1 MSRKTGLVLILAAA
15 LILPLAV
22 IPTSHAK
29 RNTASQQQLPGRSLN
44 ASEIITKLPINAQAK
59 QALQGALAAKTQSP
73 ERPYSERMNKGQD
86 TANKYPDNVDEM
98 SPAGRTAYLSA
109 YAREHGG
116 NSGGGGKGI
125 GANGGS
131 GCFSDDPDCE
141 DENGSV
147 GLADK
152 QSEMGLA
159 VDPSGLHVVVGFNE
173 AQGFSTNPNKL
184 SGFATSSDSGATFPT
199 TGALPSPGNQSIG
212 TTLYPQI
219 FGDPDIKWI
228 NAPSTPNGGVFVYA
242 SIMVRT
248 IAGPTGTG
256 TVQTLCIHR
265 SLDYGV
271 TWQGPFEVTPAS
283 NPNGT
288 FSGNNARDSAD
299 KELIDVD
306 PDTGRLMVGWSNFTS
321 TTFAPGTGKQMLTTF
336 SDDAATAATP
346 TWSTK
351 VVVNNAGT
359 LPGQGIIPR
368 FAGNGSPNVYV
379 VWQGQTTGL
388 AANEYFARST
398 DNGVTFAPAVA
409 LTASTFKFIDYI
421 LGNDRSHCFP
431 WMDVDNSPVLATKG
445 NIYIAYADNTLNDG
459 SDITFQKSVD
469 GGLNFTPPVR
479 LNARPGQDR
488 PQWFPVVTVD
498 STTGR
503 VWVFYYDQGVADS
516 GDTMETSAVYS
527 DDGGVTWSKQIS
539 LSDRPF
545 HGGYGNDTGQPNL
558 GDYNNGQALGGNLYS
573 TFAFTPPVV
582 NFADGQPAGTFP
594 SIDFFFKKTSETPAR
609 AALEIRNN
617 PPGGVMMLEHP
628 TTQTADLTV
637 PLTNITTNPLDTP
650 LTYTGVSATLTTST
664 PNVSVT
670 TGASAYPDIASGATQ
685 NNTTTYIIQFAPA
698 FVWGTK
704 VDFTLNVVT
713 AQGNRTLL
721 FNQNTGNKAV
731 STNLMSETF
740 ENLVPAGVNAVGGL
754 PPGWT
759 ASHGGG
765 TTTVPWQ
772 TSLRMPKT
780 NAPSPTFGGLWH
792 QNANDAAAPT
802 RFERAFSPLFNVPAN
817 ATFVAVDF
825 DIAYDTEDDPS
836 FIYQAYDG
844 ALLRITD
851 QTAGRTL
858 RSVLT
863 ETFADQQT
871 TGNIFHYPKH
881 FPRNSSTSYFEDM
894 SAWAGD
900 STTVSGSNGG
910 FLHVHMLFPGMA
922 SSTAQLRFEF
932 AQDSNGI
939 CTDVRPTDTNCGV
952 LIDNLSVNS
961 IAFNAPTAA
970 DASISGQVL
979 TPDGQPL
986 AGVVMQLGG
995 GKSTRTVTDN
1005 TGSYRFSNLDSG
1017 QFYTVQPARTNFSF
1031 SPAERSFSLNADKTD
1046 AVFTANP
1053 LSSPVGNPLDTDLF
1067 FVRQQYVDFLGREP
1081 DAGGLAYWSS
1091 EIDKC
1096 GIDATCLNDRRIGV
1110 AAAFFIEQEY
1120 QQTGSFVYRLYNAG
1134 LGRQISY
1141 AEFTGDRGQ
1150 VIGGDSLEV
1159 TKERFLEQF
1168 VERPDFIQK
1177 YGATSSAESY
1187 VDALLQTVKQASGV
1201 DLSGERAALIDKYNL
1216 IRDNKEKRPE
1226 VLKDVIEH
1234 ATFKQA
1240 VYNPSFVLMEYF
1252 GYLKRDPESEGYKFW
1267 LNVLNNKE
1275 PENYRG
1281 MVCSFITSAEYQLR
1295 FSSVA
1300 THSNRECA
1308 R

>member
-1 MSRKTGLVLILAAA
+1 MSRKTGLFLILAAA
-15 LILPLAV
+15 LTLPLA
-22 IPTSHAK
+22 IMQASHAK
-29 RNTASQQQLPGRSLN
+29 RNAASKQLPGRNLS
-44 ASEIITKLPINAQAK
+44 ASETSTKLPFSAQLA
-59 QALQGALAAKTQSP
+59 AQGAKAQSAA
-73 ERPYSERMNKGQD
+73 RPYAERMHKGEAE
-86 TANKYPDNVDEM
+86 ANLYPDNVNEM
-98 SPAGRTAYLSA
+98 SSMGRRAYLA
-109 YAREHGG
+109 AFKREQQQ
-116 NSGGGGKGI
+116 SGGKGI
-125 GANGGS
+125 NPNGGS
-131 GCFSDDPDCE
+131 GCLSDDPECE
-141 DENGSV
+141 KEGEVTV

-159 VDPSGLHVVVGFNE
+159 VDPSGLHVVTGFNE

-184 SGFATSSDSGATFPT
+184 SGFSTSHDGGATFT
-199 TGALPSPGNQSIG
+199 VTGALPSPGNQSIG
-212 TTLYPQI
+212 ATLYPQI
-219 FGDPDIKWI
+219 FGDPDIKWVP
-228 NAPSTPNGGVFVYA
+228 APSTPNGGVFVYA

-256 TVQTLCIHR
+256 TVQTMCLHR
-265 SLDYGV
+265 SLDFGD
-271 TWQGPFEVTPAS
+271 TWQGPFEVTSAT
-283 NPNGT
+283 NPNGAFT
-288 FSGNNARDSAD
+288 GNNARDAAD
-299 KELIDVD
+299 KEFIDVD
-306 PDTGRLMVGWSNFTS
+306 PETGRVMIAWSNFTS
-321 TTFAPGTGKQMLTTF
+321 TTFAPGTGKQMLTSF
-336 SDDAATAATP
+336 SDDIATAATP
-346 TWSTK
+346 TWSAK
-351 VVVNNAGT
+351 VVVNNGGT

-379 VWQGQTTGL
+379 VWQGQTTAL

-409 LTASTFKFIDYI
+409 LTGSAFKFIDYI

-431 WMDVDNSPVLATKG
+431 WMDVDNSGGANAG

-459 SDITFQKSVD
+459 ADITFQKSVD
-469 GGLNFTPPVR
+469 GGLNFTPAVR
-479 LNARPGQDR
+479 LNARPGSDR

-498 STTGR
+498 RNTGR

-516 GDTMETSAVYS
+516 GDTMETSVVYS
-527 DDGGVTWSKQIS
+527 DDAGTTWSNQVS

-558 GDYNNGQALGGNLYS
+558 GDYNMGYAQGGNLYS
-573 TFAFTPPVV
+573 TFAYTPPVV
-582 NFADGQPAGTFP
+582 NFADGQPAATFP

-609 AALEIRNN
+609 VALEIRNN

-628 TTQTADLTV
+628 NTLTADLTV
-637 PLTNITTNPLDTP
+637 PLTNIATNPVEGA
-650 LTYTGVSATLTTST
+650 TGYATVSATLTTTT

-670 TGASAYPDIASGATQ
+670 TGTSAYPSIGPGLTQ
-685 NNTTTYIIQFAPA
+685 NNTTPFIIQFAPA

-704 VDFTLNVVT
+704 VDFTLNVTT

-721 FNQNTGNKAV
+721 FNQNTGNKPTYTTLLA
-731 STNLMSETF
+731 ETF
-740 ENLVPAGVNAVGGL
+740 ENVPPTSL

-759 ASHGGG
+759 QSHGGG
-765 TTTVPWQ
+765 TNTVPWG
-772 TSLRMPKT
+772 TAVNMPKT
-780 NAPSPTFGGLWH
+780 NAPSPFNRGLWH
-792 QNANDAAAPT
+792 QNANDATNPT

-863 ETFADQQT
+863 ETYADEQL

-881 FPRNSSTSYFEDM
+881 FPRNSSAAYFEDM

-932 AQDSNGI
+932 AQDSNGT
-939 CTDVRPTDTNCGV
+939 CTDVRPSDTNCGILV
-952 LIDNLSVNS
+952 DNLSVNS
-961 IAFNAPTAA
+961 IAYNAPTAA

-986 AGVVMQLGG
+986 PGVVLQLNGN
-995 GKSTRTVTDN
+995 KSMRAVTDKQ
-1005 TGSYRFSNLDSG
+1005 GSYRFSNLNSG
-1017 QFYTVQPARTNFSF
+1017 QFYTVQPARANFSF
-1031 SPAERSFSLNADKTD
+1031 TPAERSFSLTADKTD

-1053 LSSPVGNPLDTDLF
+1053 LSQQLDNPLDTDMF
-1067 FVRQQYVDFLGREP
+1067 FVRQQYLDFLGREP
-1081 DAGGLAYWSS
+1081 DGGGLAYWTN

-1096 GIDATCLNDRRIGV
+1096 GLNAACLNDRRIGV

-1120 QQTGSFVYRLYNAG
+1120 GQTGGYVYRLYSAG
-1134 LGRQISY
+1134 LGRQLSY
-1141 AEFTGDRGQ
+1141 AEFVNDRGQ
-1150 VIGGDSLEV
+1150 VIGGENLLA
-1159 TKERFLEQF
+1159 TKETFLEQF
-1168 VERPDFIQK
+1168 VERPEFVQK
-1177 YGATSSAESY
+1177 YGATSSAEDY
-1187 VDALLQTVKQASGV
+1187 VDALLATVKQNAGV
-1201 DLSGERAALIDKYNL
+1201 DLSSERGNLIDKYNL

-1226 VLKDVIEH
+1226 VLKDVIE
-1234 ATFKQA
+1234 AAAFKQA

-1252 GYLKRDPESEGYKFW
+1252 GYLKRDPEKPGFDFW

-1295 FSSVA
+1295 FSTAV
-1300 THSNRECA
+1300 THSNKECGH
-1308 R
+1308 